1 MLGKQKTIGLLI
13 LAALLLSACQP
24 IVAQPQAPATNE
36 DVEAAVNAIW
46 DEYEASVIAGD
57 IDRWIAQWTE
67 DGVQMP
73 PNEPL
78 VEGKENIYARV
89 AANMAAGP
97 TTDFVITP
105 LETTSAGDWAYSRG
119 VYTVTFPLG
128 DSGEEGMID
137 GKFMT
142 VLQRQPDGTWK
153 IHRDIY
159 NSNVP
164 PAAAPETDVA
174 QVTDAVNAIWREYE
188 ASVEAG
194 DADRWGEL
202 WVDDGVKYPPDAPM
216 LEGKEA
222 IVNNMREW
230 MAMATASEVTITN
243 HTVEVAGDF
252 AFVRGLFR
260 VDAELRANGMPVI
273 MDGKYMSILQRQPD
287 GSWKLYR
294 DIFNSNVP
302 PAAAPETDVEAV
314 IEAVNA
320 IWDEYEASLLAG
332 DADRWIAQWMEE
344 GVQMPPNT
352 LPRVGRDT
360 IYAAVSGFLS
370 QYEYT
375 DFVIENE
382 DVEVD
387 GDLAFARGAYAAT
400 FAAKDGG
407 DPVDIEGKYMTILRQ
422 QEDGCW
428 KIYRDIFN
436 SNVPP
441 AAPEADIAALSA
453 ELHQR
458 FSENDLEGA
467 AEMADENIKM
477 IGYGLGL
484 DLEGREQFLKFMQA
498 RKRAFPDI
506 TVEHTNLVVQ
516 GDQVVVEFVATGTHT
531 GPLMTPNGEIAATGK
546 PVTLHVVEIHTWKDG
561 KLVNLIQYQDP
572 TSPLRQIGVLE

>member
-67 DGVQMP
+67 HGVQMP

-128 DSGEEGMID
+128 DSGEQGMID

-164 PAAAPETDVA
+164 PAA
-174 QVTDAVNAIWREYE
+174 
-188 ASVEAG
+188 
-194 DADRWGEL
+194 
-202 WVDDGVKYPPDAPM
+202 
-216 LEGKEA
+216 
-222 IVNNMREW
+222 
-230 MAMATASEVTITN
+230 
-243 HTVEVAGDF
+243 
-252 AFVRGLFR
+252 
-260 VDAELRANGMPVI
+260 
-273 MDGKYMSILQRQPD
+273 
-287 GSWKLYR
+287 
-294 DIFNSNVP
+294 
-302 PAAAPETDVEAV
+302 
-314 IEAVNA
+314 
-320 IWDEYEASLLAG
+320 
-332 DADRWIAQWMEE
+332 
-344 GVQMPPNT
+344 
-352 LPRVGRDT
+352 
-360 IYAAVSGFLS
+360 
-370 QYEYT
+370 
-375 DFVIENE
+375 
-382 DVEVD
+382 
-387 GDLAFARGAYAAT
+387 
-400 FAAKDGG
+400 
-407 DPVDIEGKYMTILRQ
+407 
-422 QEDGCW
+422 
-428 KIYRDIFN
+428 
-436 SNVPP
+436 
-441 AAPEADIAALSA
+441 PEADIAALSA

-467 AEMADENIKM
+467 AQMADENIKM